1 MNKTEFIKELSKKT
15 KLTQKDCGVCLNEMV
30 NLLQNTLSK
39 GDSVNFIG
47 FGKFEVKQ
55 RKQRLSYNPITKNN
69 IVLPACNTPI
79 FKAGKNFKE
88 AVL

>member
-15 KLTQKDCGVCLNEMV
+15 KFTQKDCGVCLNEMV
-30 NLLQNTLSK
+30 NLLQTTLSK

-47 FGKFEVKQ
+47 FGKFEVKY
-55 RKQRLSYNPITKNN
+55 RKERLTYNPITKNN
-69 IVLPACNTPI
+69 IMLPASNTPV
-79 FKAGKNFKE
+79 FKAGKNLRE